1 MIQVTL
7 TFTSICAAV
16 DALSSLKAHGYA
28 APAVSVSHAPEPTGN
43 ATPAPTAAPVAAA
56 PQADTSA
63 PAASSTKPVES
74 PVETPKADAQATAL
88 SYEKDVKPIVIKV
101 GAAGKR
107 DALVDLLKKFGVA
120 KGPEVPADK
129 LPAFKAELEAL
140 VA

>member
-7 TFTSICAAV
+7 QFTSIAAAV
-16 DALSSLKAHGYA
+16 AALAKIDASAVVA
-28 APAVSVSHAPEPTGN
+28 APATAATGN
-43 ATPAPTAAPVAAA
+43 GTAPTPAPTAAPAA
-56 PQADTSA
+56 QSA
-63 PAASSTKPVES
+63 SAASPASSPKPAES
-74 PVETPKADAQATAL
+74 PAKGDTPLD
-88 SYEKDVKPIVIKV
+88 YEKDVKPIVIKV

-120 KGPEVPADK
+120 KAPEVPADK